1 MIAIIQ
7 SSEELSIIKNR
18 YSELPTILALN
29 LEVATY
35 CKLNG
40 IKFIFPFE
48 KEKYDDITKKI
59 LLASKNLLENI
70 DFKDIKYNF
79 LINDIKAILRFK
91 FNQTAFL
98 LETISQIAN
107 KYEKIIYTNYFSDA
121 KYWFEK
127 NYVNIDDAI
136 KILNPKN
143 LEKLH
148 CQKKVYSQMG
158 QDLYTYKIEG
168 LKYKEKKKIIFNN
181 AGYNFKRIISY
192 FFFNKIKIAIPKKNL
207 SFFKKLIFNLIGF
220 ELYDFK
226 KTNTKALN
234 DLSNLEIN
242 FSYKNFDLS
251 EVLKNELISA
261 KFFLGDLVEKYKAV
275 LNYYSSSNIKLTIC
289 NSNRELGAILLEASN
304 NKKIQSILISHG
316 TISRSYDQFDKI
328 YKEYIAEGVFLG
340 NSNVKTIQSKICKMS
355 LETLNVSGTTVETGN
370 LVFSENIEN
379 TTKNKKAIT
388 YAVTIKRLTSLQIY
402 GVEYF
407 FEFYKNLEALN
418 EFSKKEKY
426 QIIVHLHPGI
436 KDIKQDFK
444 KIFKNLDFK
453 TGDISSSLKKS
464 FLTLS
469 YSSTVIEDSLYNKVP
484 VILLDLHKKNYIHFK
499 PETNPEKL
507 NKALYYVN
515 SLDSLKKCIKS
526 VQSSQ
531 NINFN
536 KYIYDQPSKINIAK
550 YFKNFL

>member
-7 SSEELSIIKNR
+7 SSEELSFIKNR